1 MRAFRG
7 CVLFFGL
14 VLGCAA
20 EIVYQKPPREILEVL
35 NAPPA
40 PVASVSPGGEY
51 VMFAQAARYPPIAV
65 LSQPMLRL
73 AGLRINPRTNGLH
86 NPPSFLSLTL
96 KRLSDGSERRI
107 ALPSNA
113 QVSAPQWSGDGKR
126 FAFTLTGASSIEL
139 WVGDAA
145 AGAVRRIPG
154 VAVNAVMGEAVQ
166 WMPDHRTLLVRLVP
180 AARGKPPAEPL
191 VPKGPNVQESEG
203 KGGTIRTYQDLL
215 SSPHDED
222 LFDYYAT
229 AQLALVDTVT
239 SRATLVGKPAVFGVN
254 EPSPDGRFFLVSRI
268 HRPYSYLRTHITFP
282 RIVEVWDNAGR
293 AVYTLAKLPSTEDI
307 PEGSVHPGPR
317 SYNWRP
323 TAPATLTWVQSV
335 DAKGQPKTEGRDRV
349 LALKAPFDAQP
360 AEIARTSQRFTSL
373 TWIDNTSLVI
383 VREGDRIRRTATAVL
398 VNVED
403 PKAAPRTL
411 WKMNTQDRYNDPGAP
426 VTKTLAGGQRVAIQ
440 NGGKIFLRGAGAT
453 PKGDRP
459 FLRSYDLAS
468 GATAEIFRS
477 AEDCY
482 EEVVAL
488 VREDGSRYLTRRES
502 PSDPPNYFVRGANGS
517 TPLTALR
524 DPAPRLREIRKELVT
539 YKRADGVPLSFTL
552 YLPPGYQQGN
562 RLPTV
567 VWAYPREYTDPD
579 LAGQVVGSPQRF
591 TTILGASHLFFLL
604 AGYAILDGAAMPVV
618 GSPQRINDTYVEQI
632 VMNAKAAIDKAAEL
646 GVTDPERVGVGGHS
660 YGAFMTANLLAHCDL
675 FRAGIARSG
684 AYNRTLTPFGFQNER
699 RTLWQAPDLYLKM
712 SPFMYANKINE
723 PILLIH
729 GEADNNSGTFPIQ
742 SERMYQAIRGN
753 KGIVRYVTLPHESH
767 SYAARES
774 VEHTLWEMLT
784 WFDKHVKNAPPR
796 APASTRP

>member
-7 CVLFFGL
+7 WVLFFGL
-14 VLGCAA
+14 VFGCAA
-20 EIVYQKPPREILEVL
+20 EVVYQKPPQEILEIL

-65 LSQPMLRL
+65 LSQPVLRL

-96 KRLSDGSERRI
+96 KRLNDGSERRI
-107 ALPSNA
+107 SLPPNA
-113 QVSAPQWSGDGKR
+113 RVSAPQWSGDGKR
-126 FAFTLTGASSIEL
+126 FAFTLTGATSIEL
-139 WVGDAA
+139 WVGEAA
-145 AGAVRRIPG
+145 TGAVRRLPG

-166 WMPDHRTLLVRLVP
+166 WMPDHRTLFVRLVP
-180 AARGKPPAEPL
+180 SARGKPPAEPPA
-191 VPKGPNVQESEG
+191 PKGPNVQESEG

-222 LFDYYAT
+222 LFDYYAS
-229 AQLALVDTVT
+229 AQLALIDTATARVT
-239 SRATLVGKPAVFGVN
+239 PVGKPAVFGVN
-254 EPSPDGRFFLVSRI
+254 EPSPDGKYFLVSRI

-282 RIVEVWDNAGR
+282 RIVEVWDTAGR
-293 AVYTLAKLPSTEDI
+293 VVYTLAKLPSTEDI
-307 PEGSVHPGPR
+307 PEGNVHPGPR

-323 TAPATLTWVQSV
+323 TAPATLVWVQSV
-335 DAKGQPKTEGRDRV
+335 DAKSEPKTSGRDRV
-349 LALKAPFDAQP
+349 LALKAPFDGQP
-360 AEIARTSQRFTSL
+360 VEIARTSQRFTSL
-373 TWIDNTSLVI
+373 IWIDNTSLVL
-383 VREGDRIRRTATAVL
+383 VREGDRIRRTATTVL
-398 VNVED
+398 VDVEN
-403 PKAAPRTL
+403 PKQAPRTL
-411 WKMNTQDRYNDPGAP
+411 WKINTQDRYNDPGAP
-426 VTKTLAGGQRVAIQ
+426 VTKVRAAGQRVAVQ
-440 NGGKIFLRGAGAT
+440 HGGKIFLRGAGAT

-459 FLRSYDLAS
+459 FLRSYDLTS
-468 GATAEIFRS
+468 GATSEIFRS

-488 VREDGSRYLTRRES
+488 VREDGSRFLTRRES
-502 PSDPPNYFVRGANGS
+502 PADPPNYFVRGTSGS
-517 TPLTALR
+517 TPLTAFR

-539 YKRADGVPLSFTL
+539 YKRPDGVPLSFTL
-552 YLPPGYQQGN
+552 YLPPGYRQGT

-567 VWAYPREYTDPD
+567 MWAYPREFTDPD

-618 GSPQRINDTYVEQI
+618 GSPQRINDTYIEQI

-646 GVTDPERVGVGGHS
+646 GVTDPDRVGVGGHS

-699 RTLWQAPDLYLKM
+699 RTLWQAPELYLKM